1 MKTRIFYLT
10 LLLPLMLLMGS
21 CSNNTAKAD
30 EPEIETMDSV
40 SKDLEKS
47 TQELDE
53 QTKKMEASL
62 EKMEKEY

>member
-1 MKTRIFYLT
+1 MKTKILYLT

-21 CSNNTAKAD
+21 CSSNTAKAD

-62 EKMEKEY
+62 EKLEKEY

>member
-1 MKTRIFYLT
+1 MKTRLLYLA
-10 LLLPLMLLMGS
+10 LLLPFTLLIGS
-21 CSNNTAKAD
+21 CSSNTAKAD

-53 QTKKMEASL
+53 QTTKMEASL
-62 EKMEKEY
+62 EKIEKEY